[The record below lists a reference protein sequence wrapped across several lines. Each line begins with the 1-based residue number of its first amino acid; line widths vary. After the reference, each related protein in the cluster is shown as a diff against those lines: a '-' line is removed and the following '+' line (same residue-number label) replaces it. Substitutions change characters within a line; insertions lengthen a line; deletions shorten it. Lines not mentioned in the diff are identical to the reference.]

1 MVVEK
6 RVPLTREGLQK
17 LEAELEHLR
26 TVRRQEVA
34 DRIHNAKEG
43 TNAQNDAEYE
53 DARNEQAFIEGRIV
67 QLELMI
73 KNHVLID
80 EDQRTSTG
88 VARLGS
94 VVVVESN
101 GAKREYRIVGSAEA
115 DPATGRISN
124 ESPIGKALLG
134 RRAGET
140 VHVMAPK
147 GTMKVTVVEV
157 K

>member
-26 TVRRQEVA
+26 TVRRLEVA

-73 KNHVLID
+73 KNHVLIE
-80 EDQRTSTG
+80 EDQRGTG

-94 VVVVESN
+94 IVVVESN
-101 GAKREYRIVGSAEA
+101 GATREYRIVGSAEA
-115 DPATGRISN
+115 DPAGGRISN